1 MQMVKKRSI
10 RANST
15 KVLGMDRESLKKMEK
30 YLKLIGLKANQMKKR
45 SKRKKYPRWLA
56 VHSWHLLG
64 RIWLISSWKNSKES
78 RMHKSQT
85 L

>member
-1 MQMVKKRSI
+1 MQMVTKRSI

-56 VHSWHLLG
+56 VHSWPLLG

>member
-56 VHSWHLLG
+56 VHSWPLLG